1 MSLLK
6 WKKLAKQKTEL
17 GNKINFV
24 HDTILKKQ
32 LGEKTSQESFQ
43 KAFKPITTKLDEVAF
58 RNLNIPRL
66 TKKRGKKLGVP
77 DYGIALEDE
86 DIPDYGLDDF
96 FDEGLVPENKKQIV
110 PKPPTYEESLKDIL
124 EGKKQIY
131 VDPQYFPE
139 GPQDMPPKYEED
151 EEIDYALNVEDE
163 AIALKEAEEA
173 AEAEEAEEVSAN
185 RILDH
190 LKLSN
195 YDDIEKQL
203 NQPEMTPLMSRNFL
217 NRKVKDAK
225 IERNRL
231 NGLKAQV
238 THKYNKG
245 EMSKAERALQNKGI
259 DDVRVVLNQYIKYQ
273 EIQAKM
279 FDDQMKKGSGL
290 KKKKRGGNIVFFND
304 VKQLLKKLELIVGEI
319 LAGNTSI
326 EMRNTGVAILDMLL
340 KTSKINKAQ
349 HEKLYK
355 TYFKI

>member
-1 MSLLK
+1 MSLLE

-24 HDTILKKQ
+24 HDTILKNQ
-32 LGEKTSQESFQ
+32 LGEKTSQESLQ
-43 KAFKPITTKLDEVAF
+43 KVFKPITTKLDDVAF

-66 TKKRGKKLGVP
+66 KKRGRNRGVP
-77 DYGIALEDE
+77 DYAVGVEDE
-86 DIPDYGLDDF
+86 DGGIPDYGLDDF

-139 GPQDMPPKYEED
+139 EPQDMPPEYEEV
-151 EEIDYALNVEDE
+151 EED
-163 AIALKEAEEA
+163 
-173 AEAEEAEEVSAN
+173 SAN
-185 RILDH
+185 IILDE
-190 LKLSN
+190 LDLSN

-203 NQPEMTPLMSRNFL
+203 NQPEMTPRKIKRYIDKKLTDANIKRNQ
-217 NRKVKDAK
+217 
-225 IERNRL
+225 
-231 NGLKAQV
+231 LKGYKSQV
-238 THKYNKG
+238 SQAYNKG
-245 EMSKAERALQNKGI
+245 KISEAQKTMDYKRIDNARA
-259 DDVRVVLNQYIKYQ
+259 VLNQYIKHY
-273 EIQAKM
+273 ENKVETIQ
-279 FDDQMKKGSGL
+279 GSGI
-290 KKKKRGGNIVFFND
+290 KKRGGNIVFFND
-304 VKQLLKKLELIVGEI
+304 VQQLLKKLELIVGEI
-319 LAGNTSI
+319 SAGNTSI

>member
-24 HDTILKKQ
+24 HNTILKNQ
-32 LGEKTSQESFQ
+32 LGEKTSQESLQ
-43 KAFKPITTKLDEVAF
+43 KVFKPITTKLDDVAF

-66 TKKRGKKLGVP
+66 KKRGRNRGVP
-77 DYGIALEDE
+77 DYAVGVEDE
-86 DIPDYGLDDF
+86 DGGIPDYGLDDF

-139 GPQDMPPKYEED
+139 EPQDMPPEYEED
-151 EEIDYALNVEDE
+151 EEIDYALDEED
-163 AIALKEAEEA
+163 
-173 AEAEEAEEVSAN
+173 SAN
-185 RILDH
+185 MILDE
-190 LKLSN
+190 LDLSN

-203 NQPEMTPLMSRNFL
+203 NQPEMTPRKIKRYIDKKLTDANIKRNQ
-217 NRKVKDAK
+217 
-225 IERNRL
+225 
-231 NGLKAQV
+231 LKGYKSQV
-238 THKYNKG
+238 SQAYNKG
-245 EMSKAERALQNKGI
+245 KMSEAQKTMDYKRIDNARA
-259 DDVRVVLNQYIKYQ
+259 VLNQYIKHY
-273 EIQAKM
+273 ENKVETIQ
-279 FDDQMKKGSGL
+279 GSGI
-290 KKKKRGGNIVFFND
+290 KKRGGNIVFFND

-355 TYFKI
+355 TYFKV

>member
-32 LGEKTSQESFQ
+32 LGEKTSQESLQ
-43 KAFKPITTKLDEVAF
+43 KVFKPITTKLDDVAF

-66 TKKRGKKLGVP
+66 KKRGRNRGVP
-77 DYGIALEDE
+77 DYAVGVEDE
-86 DIPDYGLDDF
+86 DGGIPDYGLDDF

-139 GPQDMPPKYEED
+139 EPQDLPPEYEED
-151 EEIDYALNVEDE
+151 EEIDYALDEED
-163 AIALKEAEEA
+163 
-173 AEAEEAEEVSAN
+173 SAN
-185 RILDH
+185 MILDD
-190 LKLSN
+190 LGLSN

-203 NQPEMTPLMSRNFL
+203 ERPEMPKKQIKPFLKKKVEAANHKRNQL
-217 NRKVKDAK
+217 KGRKS
-225 IERNRL
+225 
-231 NGLKAQV
+231 QV
-238 THKYNKG
+238 SQEYNKG
-245 EMSKAERALQNKGI
+245 KIGEAEKTLKYKKIDNERA
-259 DDVRVVLNQYIKYQ
+259 VLNQFIKHY
-273 EIQAKM
+273 ENKL
-279 FDDQMKKGSGL
+279 KEGSGL
-290 KKKKRGGNIVFFND
+290 KKRGGNIVFFND
-304 VKQLLKKLELIVGEI
+304 AKQLLKKLELIVGEI
-319 LAGNTSI
+319 SAGNTSI

>member
-32 LGEKTSQESFQ
+32 LGEKTSQESLQ
-43 KAFKPITTKLDEVAF
+43 KVFKPITTKLDDVAF
-58 RNLNIPRL
+58 MNLNIPRL
-66 TKKRGKKLGVP
+66 KKRGRNRGVP
-77 DYGIALEDE
+77 DYAVGVEDE
-86 DIPDYGLDDF
+86 DGGIPDYGLDDF

-139 GPQDMPPKYEED
+139 EPQDMPPEYEED
-151 EEIDYALNVEDE
+151 EEIDYALDEED
-163 AIALKEAEEA
+163 
-173 AEAEEAEEVSAN
+173 SDN
-185 RILDH
+185 MILDD
-190 LKLSN
+190 LGLSN

-203 NQPEMTPLMSRNFL
+203 KQPEMTPRKIKRYIDKKLTDANIKRNQL
-217 NRKVKDAK
+217 KGRKS
-225 IERNRL
+225 
-231 NGLKAQV
+231 QV
-238 THKYNKG
+238 SQAYNKG
-245 EMSKAERALQNKGI
+245 KIGEAQKTMDYKRI
-259 DDVRVVLNQYIKYQ
+259 DNASAVLNQYIKHY
-273 EIQAKM
+273 ENKL
-279 FDDQMKKGSGL
+279 KEGSGL
-290 KKKKRGGNIVFFND
+290 KKRGGNIVFFND
-304 VKQLLKKLELIVGEI
+304 AKQLLKKLELIVGEI
-319 LAGNTSI
+319 SAGNTSI

>member
-24 HDTILKKQ
+24 HDTILKNQ
-32 LGEKTSQESFQ
+32 LGEKISQESFQ
-43 KAFKPITTKLDEVAF
+43 KAFKPITTKLDDVAF

-77 DYGIALEDE
+77 DYAVNIEDE
-86 DIPDYGLDDF
+86 DGGIPDYGLDDF
-96 FDEGLVPENKKQIV
+96 FDEGLVPENEKQIV

-124 EGKKQIY
+124 EGQKQIY

-139 GPQDMPPKYEED
+139 KPPDMPPEYEED
-151 EEIDYALNVEDE
+151 EEIDYALDEED
-163 AIALKEAEEA
+163 
-173 AEAEEAEEVSAN
+173 SAN
-185 RILDH
+185 MILDD
-190 LKLSN
+190 LGLSN

-203 NQPEMTPLMSRNFL
+203 NQPEMTQQKTKIYINKKLEE
-217 NRKVKDAK
+217 AK
-225 IERNRL
+225 LKRYQL
-231 NGLKAQV
+231 NGYKTHISKA
-238 THKYNKG
+238 YNKG
-245 EMSKAERALQNKGI
+245 KMGEAQKTLEYKRI
-259 DDVRVVLNQYIKYQ
+259 DDARNVLNQFLKHYGN
-273 EIQAKM
+273 KM
-279 FDDQMKKGSGL
+279 KEGSGL
-290 KKKKRGGNIVFFND
+290 KKRGGNIVFFND

-355 TYFKI
+355 TYFKV

>member
-1 MSLLK
+1 MSLLE

-24 HDTILKKQ
+24 HDTILKSQ
-32 LGEKTSQESFQ
+32 LGEKISQESFQ
-43 KAFKPITTKLDEVAF
+43 KAFKPITTKLDDVAF
-58 RNLNIPRL
+58 GNLNIPRL

-96 FDEGLVPENKKQIV
+96 FYEGLGPENEKQIV

-124 EGKKQIY
+124 EGEKQIY

-139 GPQDMPPKYEED
+139 EPQDMPPEYEED
-151 EEIDYALNVEDE
+151 EEIDYALDDEDS
-163 AIALKEAEEA
+163 
-173 AEAEEAEEVSAN
+173 VN
-185 RILDH
+185 MILDD
-190 LKLSN
+190 LGLSN

-203 NQPEMTPLMSRNFL
+203 ERPEMPKKQIKPFLKKKLEAANHRRNQ
-217 NRKVKDAK
+217 
-225 IERNRL
+225 L
-231 NGLKAQV
+231 NGEKSQV
-238 THKYNKG
+238 SQEYNKG
-245 EMSKAERALQNKGI
+245 KIGEAEKTLKYKRIDNERA
-259 DDVRVVLNQYIKYQ
+259 VLNQYMKHYKNKV
-273 EIQAKM
+273 KM
-279 FDDQMKKGSGL
+279 MKGSGL
-290 KKKKRGGNIVFFND
+290 KKRGGNIVFFND
-304 VKQLLKKLELIVGEI
+304 EKQLIKKLELIVGEI

-340 KTSKINKAQ
+340 KTMKINKAQ

>member
-1 MSLLK
+1 MSLLE

-32 LGEKTSQESFQ
+32 LGEKTSQESLQ
-43 KAFKPITTKLDEVAF
+43 KVFKPITTKLDDVAF

-66 TKKRGKKLGVP
+66 KKRGRNRGVP
-77 DYGIALEDE
+77 DYAVGVEDE
-86 DIPDYGLDDF
+86 DGGIPDYGLDDF

-139 GPQDMPPKYEED
+139 EPQDLPPEYEED
-151 EEIDYALNVEDE
+151 EEIDYALDEED
-163 AIALKEAEEA
+163 
-173 AEAEEAEEVSAN
+173 SAN
-185 RILDH
+185 MILDE
-190 LKLSN
+190 LDLSN

-203 NQPEMTPLMSRNFL
+203 NQPEMTPRKIKRYIDKKLTDANIKRNQL
-217 NRKVKDAK
+217 KGRKS
-225 IERNRL
+225 
-231 NGLKAQV
+231 QV
-238 THKYNKG
+238 SQAYNKG
-245 EMSKAERALQNKGI
+245 KISEAQKTMDFKRIDNARA
-259 DDVRVVLNQYIKYQ
+259 VLNQFIKHY
-273 EIQAKM
+273 ENKVETIQ
-279 FDDQMKKGSGL
+279 GSGI
-290 KKKKRGGNIVFFND
+290 KKRGGNIMFFND

>member
-24 HDTILKKQ
+24 HDTILKNQ
-32 LGEKTSQESFQ
+32 LGEKISQESFQ
-43 KAFKPITTKLDEVAF
+43 KAFKPITTKLDDVAF

-77 DYGIALEDE
+77 DYAVNIEDE
-86 DIPDYGLDDF
+86 DGGIPDYGLDDF
-96 FDEGLVPENKKQIV
+96 FDEGLVPENEKQIV
-110 PKPPTYEESLKDIL
+110 PKPPTYEESLKDVL

-139 GPQDMPPKYEED
+139 EPQDMPPEYEED
-151 EEIDYALNVEDE
+151 EEIDYALDEED
-163 AIALKEAEEA
+163 
-173 AEAEEAEEVSAN
+173 SAN
-185 RILDH
+185 MILDE
-190 LKLSN
+190 LELSN

-203 NQPEMTPLMSRNFL
+203 ERPEMPKSQIKPFL
-217 NRKVKDAK
+217 KKKLEAADHR
-225 IERNRL
+225 RQQ
-231 NGLKAQV
+231 LKG
-238 THKYNKG
+238 HKSQISQAYNKG
-245 EMSKAERALQNKGI
+245 KIGEAEKTLEYKRIDNARA
-259 DDVRVVLNQYIKYQ
+259 VLNQYIEHYKNKV
-273 EIQAKM
+273 KM
-279 FDDQMKKGSGL
+279 MKGSGL
-290 KKKKRGGNIVFFND
+290 KKRGGNVVFFND
-304 VKQLLKKLELIVGEI
+304 VKQLLKKLELIVGQI

>member
-32 LGEKTSQESFQ
+32 LGEKTSQESLQ
-43 KAFKPITTKLDEVAF
+43 KVFKPITTKLDDVAF
-58 RNLNIPRL
+58 MNLNIPRL
-66 TKKRGKKLGVP
+66 KKRGRNRGVP
-77 DYGIALEDE
+77 DYAVGVEDE
-86 DIPDYGLDDF
+86 DGGIPDYGLDDF

-139 GPQDMPPKYEED
+139 EPQDLPPEYEED
-151 EEIDYALNVEDE
+151 EEIDYALDEED
-163 AIALKEAEEA
+163 
-173 AEAEEAEEVSAN
+173 SDN
-185 RILDH
+185 MILDD
-190 LKLSN
+190 LGLSN

-203 NQPEMTPLMSRNFL
+203 KQPEMTPRKIKRYIDKKLTDANIKRNQL
-217 NRKVKDAK
+217 KGRKS
-225 IERNRL
+225 
-231 NGLKAQV
+231 QV
-238 THKYNKG
+238 SQAYNKG
-245 EMSKAERALQNKGI
+245 KIGEAQKTMDYKRIDNARA
-259 DDVRVVLNQYIKYQ
+259 VLNQYIKHY
-273 EIQAKM
+273 ENKVETIQ
-279 FDDQMKKGSGL
+279 GSGI
-290 KKKKRGGNIVFFND
+290 KKRGGNIVFFND
-304 VKQLLKKLELIVGEI
+304 AKQLLKKLELIVGEI
-319 LAGNTSI
+319 SAGNTSI

>member
-24 HDTILKKQ
+24 HDTILKNQ
-32 LGEKTSQESFQ
+32 LGEKTSQESLQ
-43 KAFKPITTKLDEVAF
+43 KVFKPITTKLDDVAF

-96 FDEGLVPENKKQIV
+96 FDEGLVPENEKQIV
-110 PKPPTYEESLKDIL
+110 PKPPTYEESLKDVL

-131 VDPQYFPE
+131 VNPQYFPE
-139 GPQDMPPKYEED
+139 EPQDMPPEYEED
-151 EEIDYALNVEDE
+151 EEIDYALDEEDS
-163 AIALKEAEEA
+163 
-173 AEAEEAEEVSAN
+173 VN
-185 RILDH
+185 MILDE

-203 NQPEMTPLMSRNFL
+203 ERPEMPKSLIKPFLKKKLEAAKKVRNQ
-217 NRKVKDAK
+217 
-225 IERNRL
+225 
-231 NGLKAQV
+231 LKGSKSQV
-238 THKYNKG
+238 SQAYNKG
-245 EMSKAERALQNKGI
+245 KIGKAEKTMEFKRI
-259 DDVRVVLNQYIKYQ
+259 DNARTVLNQCIEHYKNKV
-273 EIQAKM
+273 EM
-279 FDDQMKKGSGL
+279 MKGSGL
-290 KKKKRGGNIVFFND
+290 KKRGGNIVFFND

>member
-32 LGEKTSQESFQ
+32 LGEKTSQESLQ
-43 KAFKPITTKLDEVAF
+43 KVFKPITTKLDDVAF

-66 TKKRGKKLGVP
+66 KKRGRNRGVP
-77 DYGIALEDE
+77 DYAVGVEDE
-86 DIPDYGLDDF
+86 DGGIPDYGLDDF

-139 GPQDMPPKYEED
+139 EPQDLPPEYEED
-151 EEIDYALNVEDE
+151 EEIDYALDEED
-163 AIALKEAEEA
+163 
-173 AEAEEAEEVSAN
+173 SAN
-185 RILDH
+185 MILDE
-190 LKLSN
+190 LELSN

-203 NQPEMTPLMSRNFL
+203 KQPEMTPRKIKRYIDKKLTDANIKRNQL
-217 NRKVKDAK
+217 KGRKS
-225 IERNRL
+225 
-231 NGLKAQV
+231 QV
-238 THKYNKG
+238 SQAYNKG
-245 EMSKAERALQNKGI
+245 KISEAEKTMDYKRIDNARA
-259 DDVRVVLNQYIKYQ
+259 VLNQYIKHY
-273 EIQAKM
+273 ENKVETIQ
-279 FDDQMKKGSGL
+279 GSGL
-290 KKKKRGGNIVFFND
+290 KKRGGNIVFFND
-304 VKQLLKKLELIVGEI
+304 AKQLLKKLELIVGEI

>member
-32 LGEKTSQESFQ
+32 LGEKTSQESLQ
-43 KAFKPITTKLDEVAF
+43 KVFKPITTKLDDVAF

-66 TKKRGKKLGVP
+66 KKRGRNRGVP
-77 DYGIALEDE
+77 DYAVGVEDE
-86 DIPDYGLDDF
+86 DGGIPDYGLDDF

-139 GPQDMPPKYEED
+139 EPQDLPPEYEED
-151 EEIDYALNVEDE
+151 EEIDYALDEED
-163 AIALKEAEEA
+163 
-173 AEAEEAEEVSAN
+173 SDN
-185 RILDH
+185 MILDD
-190 LKLSN
+190 LGLSN

-203 NQPEMTPLMSRNFL
+203 KQPEMTPRKIKRYIDKKLTDANIKRNQL
-217 NRKVKDAK
+217 KGRKS
-225 IERNRL
+225 
-231 NGLKAQV
+231 QV
-238 THKYNKG
+238 SQAYNKG
-245 EMSKAERALQNKGI
+245 KIGEAQKTMDYKRI
-259 DDVRVVLNQYIKYQ
+259 DNASAVLNQYIKHY
-273 EIQAKM
+273 ENKL
-279 FDDQMKKGSGL
+279 KEGSGL
-290 KKKKRGGNIVFFND
+290 KKRGGNIVFFND
-304 VKQLLKKLELIVGEI
+304 AKQLLKKLELIVGEI

>member
-1 MSLLK
+1 ME
-6 WKKLAKQKTEL
+6 KLAKQKTEL

-24 HDTILKKQ
+24 HDTILKNQ
-32 LGEKTSQESFQ
+32 LGEKISQESFQ
-43 KAFKPITTKLDEVAF
+43 KVFKPITTKLDDVAF

-96 FDEGLVPENKKQIV
+96 FDEGLVPENEKQIV
-110 PKPPTYEESLKDIL
+110 PKPPTYEESLKDVL
-124 EGKKQIY
+124 EGKKQTY
-131 VDPQYFPE
+131 VDPQDLPPE
-139 GPQDMPPKYEED
+139 YEED
-151 EEIDYALNVEDE
+151 EEIDYALDEED
-163 AIALKEAEEA
+163 
-173 AEAEEAEEVSAN
+173 SAN
-185 RILDH
+185 MILDE
-190 LKLSN
+190 LGLSN

-203 NQPEMTPLMSRNFL
+203 NQPEMTQ
-217 NRKVKDAK
+217 RKIKKYVNKKLKDA
-225 IERNRL
+225 EFRRNQ
-231 NGLKAQV
+231 LKGKK
-238 THKYNKG
+238 TNISKDYNKG
-245 EMSKAERALQNKGI
+245 KISEAQKTIDFKRIDNARA
-259 DDVRVVLNQYIKYQ
+259 VLNQYIKHYANKVKTM
-273 EIQAKM
+273 E
-279 FDDQMKKGSGL
+279 GSGL
-290 KKKKRGGNIVFFND
+290 KKSGGNIVFFND

>member
-1 MSLLK
+1 MSLLE

-32 LGEKTSQESFQ
+32 LGEKTSQESLQ
-43 KAFKPITTKLDEVAF
+43 KVFKPITTKLDDVAF

-66 TKKRGKKLGVP
+66 KKRGRNRGVP
-77 DYGIALEDE
+77 DYAVGVEDE
-86 DIPDYGLDDF
+86 DGGIPDYGLDDF

-139 GPQDMPPKYEED
+139 EPQDLPPEYEED
-151 EEIDYALNVEDE
+151 EEIDYALDEED
-163 AIALKEAEEA
+163 
-173 AEAEEAEEVSAN
+173 SDN
-185 RILDH
+185 MILDD
-190 LKLSN
+190 LGLSN

-203 NQPEMTPLMSRNFL
+203 ERPEMPKKQIKPFLKKKLEAANHKRNQL
-217 NRKVKDAK
+217 KGRKT
-225 IERNRL
+225 
-231 NGLKAQV
+231 QV
-238 THKYNKG
+238 SQAYNKG
-245 EMSKAERALQNKGI
+245 KIGEAEKTLKYKKIDNERA
-259 DDVRVVLNQYIKYQ
+259 VLNQFIKHY
-273 EIQAKM
+273 ENKL
-279 FDDQMKKGSGL
+279 KEGSGL
-290 KKKKRGGNIVFFND
+290 KKRGGNIVFFND
-304 VKQLLKKLELIVGEI
+304 AKQLLKKLELIVGEI
-319 LAGNTSI
+319 SAGNTSI

>member
-24 HDTILKKQ
+24 HNAILKKQ

-43 KAFKPITTKLDEVAF
+43 KAFKPITTKLDDVAF

-66 TKKRGKKLGVP
+66 TKKRGEKLDVP
-77 DYGIALEDE
+77 DYGIALEDEDEDEDE

-96 FDEGLVPENKKQIV
+96 FDEGLVPENEKQIV
-110 PKPPTYEESLKDIL
+110 PKPPTYEELLKDVL

-131 VDPQYFPE
+131 VDPQNSPE
-139 GPQDMPPKYEED
+139 EPQDMPPEYEED
-151 EEIDYALNVEDE
+151 EEIDYALDEEDS
-163 AIALKEAEEA
+163 
-173 AEAEEAEEVSAN
+173 VN
-185 RILDH
+185 MILDE
-190 LKLSN
+190 LELSN

-203 NQPEMTPLMSRNFL
+203 ERPEMPKSQIKPFL
-217 NRKVKDAK
+217 KKKLKDTDYK
-225 IERNRL
+225 RQQ
-231 NGLKAQV
+231 LKGYKSQISQA
-238 THKYNKG
+238 YNKG
-245 EMSKAERALQNKGI
+245 KIGEAEKTLEYKKIDNARA
-259 DDVRVVLNQYIKYQ
+259 VLNQYIEHYKNKV
-273 EIQAKM
+273 KM
-279 FDDQMKKGSGL
+279 MKGSGL
-290 KKKKRGGNIVFFND
+290 KKRGGNIVFFND

>member
-32 LGEKTSQESFQ
+32 LGEKTSQESLQ
-43 KAFKPITTKLDEVAF
+43 KVFKPITTKLDDVAF

-66 TKKRGKKLGVP
+66 KKRGRNRGVP
-77 DYGIALEDE
+77 DYAVGVEDE
-86 DIPDYGLDDF
+86 DGGIPDYGLDDF

-139 GPQDMPPKYEED
+139 EPQDLPPEYEED
-151 EEIDYALNVEDE
+151 EEIDYALDE
-163 AIALKEAEEA
+163 KY
-173 AEAEEAEEVSAN
+173 SAN
-185 RILDH
+185 KILDD
-190 LKLSN
+190 LGLSN

-203 NQPEMTPLMSRNFL
+203 NKPEMPKIQNKPFLKKKLEAANHKRNQL
-217 NRKVKDAK
+217 KGYKTNVSKD
-225 IERNRL
+225 
-231 NGLKAQV
+231 
-238 THKYNKG
+238 YNKG
-245 EMSKAERALQNKGI
+245 KISEAQKTLDYKRIDNARA
-259 DDVRVVLNQYIKYQ
+259 VLNQYIKHY
-273 EIQAKM
+273 ENKL
-279 FDDQMKKGSGL
+279 KEGSGL
-290 KKKKRGGNIVFFND
+290 KKRGGNIVFFND
-304 VKQLLKKLELIVGEI
+304 AKQLLKKLELIVGEI
-319 LAGNTSI
+319 SAGNTSI

>member
-1 MSLLK
+1 MSLLE

-24 HDTILKKQ
+24 HDTILKNQ
-32 LGEKTSQESFQ
+32 LGEKTSQESLQ
-43 KAFKPITTKLDEVAF
+43 KVFKPITTKLDDVAF

-66 TKKRGKKLGVP
+66 KKRGRNRGVP
-77 DYGIALEDE
+77 DYAVGVEDE
-86 DIPDYGLDDF
+86 DGGIPDYGLDDF

-139 GPQDMPPKYEED
+139 EPQDLPPEYEED
-151 EEIDYALNVEDE
+151 EEIDYALDEED
-163 AIALKEAEEA
+163 
-173 AEAEEAEEVSAN
+173 SAN
-185 RILDH
+185 MILDE
-190 LKLSN
+190 LDLSN

-203 NQPEMTPLMSRNFL
+203 NQPEMTPRKIKRYIDKKLTDANIRRNQ
-217 NRKVKDAK
+217 
-225 IERNRL
+225 
-231 NGLKAQV
+231 LKGSKAHV
-238 THKYNKG
+238 TKEYNKG
-245 EMSKAERALQNKGI
+245 KIGEAEKTLKYKRI
-259 DDVRVVLNQYIKYQ
+259 DNARVVLNQYIKHY
-273 EIQAKM
+273 ENKVEM
-279 FDDQMKKGSGL
+279 MEGSGL
-290 KKKKRGGNIVFFND
+290 KKRGGNIVFFND

-319 LAGNTSI
+319 SAGNTSI